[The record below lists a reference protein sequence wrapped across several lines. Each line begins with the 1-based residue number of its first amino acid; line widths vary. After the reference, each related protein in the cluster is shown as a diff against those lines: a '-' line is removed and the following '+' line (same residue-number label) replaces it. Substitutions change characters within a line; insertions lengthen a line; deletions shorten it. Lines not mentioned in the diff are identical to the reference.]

1 MAPIGYLI
9 DFCLQ
14 TYLFIIVAQAAI
26 TWLVAFDVLKI
37 KNPQAKNLVM
47 VLERCTEPLYS
58 RLRKFVPPL
67 GGIDVTPIIIIFGI
81 YILRSL
87 VAKIFFSL

>member
-1 MAPIGYLI
+1 MALIGSLI